1 MDDLNKK
8 KYDFLLFLLEE
19 GDAMVCLDA
28 RHTEV
33 DVPASH
39 KNNSSL
45 NLVFNLSFR
54 HPIDITEE
62 GIFASLAFNGRPYK
76 CSLPFVAD
84 WAIYDPNM
92 KNGQVWEE
100 SIPEDM
106 NLAEQVLETQKPL
119 TKLKSVK
126 PSGKPQPQVQ
136 EPQSGEPSSGEPSAG
151 KPSAEEPKVEKK
163 RDRNHLRVIK

>member
-76 CSLPFVAD
+76 CSLPFVAV

-100 SIPEDM
+100 SIPTDM
-106 NLAEQVLETQKPL
+106 NLADHMMGGTPDKLEP
-119 TKLKSVK
+119 KLKSVK
-126 PSGKPQPQVQ
+126 TSGK
-136 EPQSGEPSSGEPSAG
+136 QSPLSRTKS
-151 KPSAEEPKVEKK
+151 K
-163 RDRNHLRVIK
+163 RDRSHLRVIK